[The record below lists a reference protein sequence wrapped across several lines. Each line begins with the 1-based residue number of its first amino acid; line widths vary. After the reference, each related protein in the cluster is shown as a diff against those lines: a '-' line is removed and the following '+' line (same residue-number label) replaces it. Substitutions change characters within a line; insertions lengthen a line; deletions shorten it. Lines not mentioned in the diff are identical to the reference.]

1 MRNRIK
7 ELTSR
12 EYIDPEGGTVDYVI
26 LFIPNESIYSFIHET
41 DSSIVDVAMESRVV
55 CCSPFT
61 LFAVLSVIRQA
72 VDNFHFQS
80 AARDI
85 TGLMG
90 RFYQEWQKFSG
101 SLDKVGSR
109 LGQVQKE
116 FDSVSTT
123 RTRAMDRI
131 LTRIEDLRTKQGIPI
146 DMSEDLSMSSLDSL
160 VPLPDPVA
168 EDLSQIGEAK

>member
-1 MRNRIK
+1 
-7 ELTSR
+7 
-12 EYIDPEGGTVDYVI
+12 
-26 LFIPNESIYSFIHET
+26 
-41 DSSIVDVAMESRVV
+41 
-55 CCSPFT
+55 
-61 LFAVLSVIRQA
+61 VLSVIRQA